1 MTRFLGTLDLGITVD
16 WRYRFAPPGESA
28 DSTPGAVYLDTGG
41 RLAPGVIDHHGL
53 QGNDECAATLLVQ
66 HRDLAYNHLV
76 GPLLAEVAQGRSPS
90 ARLLPVVVVCH
101 EGPDFDAVVGC
112 LLLRHLIEDGDFPP
126 YALAL
131 AEYARRVD
139 QGRVRLDAAEP
150 SALEAIHL
158 AYLALQYASASELQ
172 PASSQETL
180 SRGEELLE
188 AFLDGVTAARRGA
201 PPRKVEELL
210 PGSPGVGAWRNL
222 EAFRGLAALLDAEQE
237 KFQADLEQAEVLER
251 VILPGVAGGEKVS
264 VRAFV
269 ARSPARSALN
279 RYWARAHGFPLTVFP
294 YRRAPGGAEEGSRE
308 ESGTFARAVISL
320 DPNYRSASNAKP
332 SLRGLGYRLEQMECQ
347 ARERAG
353 DGIDDRGGPPR
364 FPDGYSESRDPWYD
378 GRAHGWTIVDAP
390 ACGTILPYERIVDAV
405 TTGDFWK
412 LPLIRSEL
420 LLIWCSAAMEGPA
433 AALGEEQP
441 EDFARSLGPFF
452 RDTKESPTREPQLDI
467 EFATG
472 IRLRERFRC
481 FPEGT
486 CPPMRILTLQGE
498 RGAYLEELI
507 EFRDRLVRGRP
518 ADFCF
523 ARIEL
528 APYFGAWESTKE
540 LLSQLGGGD
549 DLESLAGEGSGRQLL
564 LFGRRAVIL
573 RTSTGKPIKARED
586 GEPILETLLYSAFL
600 YDSLNV
606 FSQRLGELMPPGR
619 NLLSR
624 ARIRALREDFL
635 RFQSRYYQLE
645 FARGGDARMLFE
657 RLLDVLGVRELA
669 EEVRAELEQVGSLE
683 EQRSAERQE
692 RTERTLEVLLYV
704 LAVVGGLQTLVN
716 YLGWHGSAS
725 SLAEWTVGA
734 VALASAAYYF
744 LVWRHRARRGE

>member
-1 MTRFLGTLDLGITVD
+1 MTRFLGTQELGIAVD
-16 WRYRFAPPGESA
+16 WRYRFIPPGESA

-53 QGNDECAATLLVQ
+53 EGNDECAATLLVR
-66 HRDLAYNHLV
+66 HRDLAYNHLL
-76 GPLLAEVAQGRSPS
+76 GPLLAEVAQGRAPA
-90 ARLLPVVVVCH
+90 ARTLPIVVVCH
-101 EGPDFDAVVGC
+101 EGPDFDAAVAC

-126 YALAL
+126 YAPAL

-139 QGRVRLDAAEP
+139 QGRIHLDARDP
-150 SALEAIHL
+150 SALEAVHL
-158 AYLALQYASASELQ
+158 AYLTLQYSAASDPQ
-172 PASSQETL
+172 TTSSQETL
-180 SRGEELLE
+180 ASGGQLLE
-188 AFLDGVTAARRGA
+188 GFLAGVAAARQGA
-201 PPRKVEELL
+201 PPRRLEDLL
-210 PGSPGVGAWRNL
+210 PGAPGVGAWRTL
-222 EAFRGLAALLDAEQE
+222 EAFRPLAKLLDAEQE
-237 KFQADLEQAEVLER
+237 KFRSDLEQAELLES
-251 VILPGVAGGEKVS
+251 VTVPGVAGGEKVR

-294 YRRAPGGAEEGSRE
+294 YSRAPGGVEAGAEETA
-308 ESGTFARAVISL
+308 GTFARVVISL
-320 DPNYRSASNAKP
+320 DPNYRTASGARP
-332 SLRGLGYRLEQMECQ
+332 SLRGLGYRLEQMESQ

-353 DGIDDRGGPPR
+353 AGIDDRGGPPR
-364 FPDGYSESRDPWYD
+364 FPDGYSESSDPWYD

-390 ACGTILPYERIVDAV
+390 ARGTILPYERIVDAV

-412 LPLIRSEL
+412 LPMVRSEL
-420 LLIWCSAAMEGPA
+420 LLIWCGAPMEGPA
-433 AALGEEQP
+433 AALAEEQP

-452 RDTKESPTREPQLDI
+452 RDTKESPTRQPQLDI

-472 IRLRERFRC
+472 IRLRERFRR

-486 CPPMRILTLQGE
+486 CPPMRILTLNGE
-498 RGAYLEELI
+498 RGAFLEELI
-507 EFRDRLVRGRP
+507 EFRDRLVLGRP

-528 APYFGAWESTKE
+528 APYFGAWASTKE
-540 LLSQLGGGD
+540 LLGQLGGGD
-549 DLESLAGEGSGRQLL
+549 DLELLGGEGAGRQML

-573 RTSTGKPIKARED
+573 RTSTGRPVKSRE
-586 GEPILETLLYSAFL
+586 GSEPILETLLYSAFL
-600 YDSLNV
+600 YDTLNV

-619 NLLSR
+619 NLLSG

-669 EEVRAELEQVGSLE
+669 AEVRAELDQVGSLE

-692 RTERTLEVLLYV
+692 RTERTLEALLYV
-704 LAVVGGLQTLVN
+704 LAVVGGLQTLIN
-716 YLGWHGSAS
+716 YLGWQGSAS
-725 SLAEWTVGA
+725 RLAEWSLGA